1 MCPSS
6 LVLSSRPQSTFG
18 TDGEGSP
25 RLRGHN
31 RLDRSATLDVP
42 GRLPEGAISVTQR
55 RRRPSGEPPPLPGDL
70 RRSGRYWFGLALA
83 TVVFWLLVLVTGGA
97 ITSPFERLDTAVL
110 RTVEKWRTG
119 WLTTIMRALHA
130 LGSDWTVRIL
140 AWPAIL
146 VPIAFRRFRHTLVF
160 VSALLV
166 VKATSSTL
174 ATLIHRPRP
183 LGVKIIGGWE
193 GFSHPSR
200 PVADLALVLLGLM
213 YTLVPH
219 GRWRQTA
226 KWVSGILIV
235 SLGIAR
241 VYLGVDHPSDVV
253 IGVIIG
259 VAIPLVAFRLL
270 TPNEVF
276 PVTYRR
282 GRAAHLE
289 IGGARGVAIRHA
301 LDDQLGIR
309 VSEVQP
315 FGLDGSAGSTPLRIS
330 LEDDAE
336 TVLFGKLYAAT
347 HLRADRWYKL
357 GRTLLYGRLEDEGT
371 FSTVRRLV
379 QYEDYLLRVM
389 QAASVPSAE
398 PYGFVEI
405 TPEREYLLVTEFM
418 TGAREIGDI
427 EIGDAT
433 IDTALRLVRGLWDV
447 GLAHRDIK
455 PSNVL
460 VQGDRVILI
469 DVAFGEVRP
478 SPWRQAVDLANMM
491 LTLAL
496 RSDAQRVY
504 ARAVLQFSPHEI
516 SEAFASTYKITSP
529 SQLRG
534 ELRQDR
540 RDLVAEF
547 RRLAPYRAPISI
559 QRWSVRRI
567 GLWAA
572 IFVGALITLAL
583 LLGVLNSAR
592 LL

>member
-1 MCPSS
+1 MRTEQARS
-6 LVLSSRPQSTFG
+6 LR
-18 TDGEGSP
+18 
-25 RLRGHN
+25 
-31 RLDRSATLDVP
+31 DVDAP
-42 GRLPEGAISVTQR
+42 GRLPEGAVSVIRR
-55 RRRPSGEPPPLPGDL
+55 RRRPSGEAPPLPRDL
-70 RRSGRYWFGLALA
+70 RRSGRYWFWMAVA
-83 TVVFWLLVLVTGGA
+83 TVIFWLLVLVTNGV
-97 ITSPFERLDTAVL
+97 ITSPFERLDTGIL
-110 RTVEKWRTG
+110 RTIERWRTP
-119 WLTTIMRALHA
+119 WLTSLMRGLHA

-160 VSALLV
+160 VGSLLLV
-166 VKATSSTL
+166 KSITGAL
-174 ATLIHRPRP
+174 AVLIHRPRP
-183 LGVKIIGGWE
+183 LGVEIIGGWE
-193 GFSHPSR
+193 GYAHPSR
-200 PVADLALVLLGLM
+200 PVADLAVVLLGLT

-219 GRWRQTA
+219 GRWRQSA
-226 KWVSGILIV
+226 KWVSGILIG
-235 SLGIAR
+235 SLGVSR
-241 VYLGVDHPSDVV
+241 LYLAVDHPSDVV

-259 VAIPLVAFRLL
+259 VAVPLVAFRLL
-270 TPNEVF
+270 TPNDVF
-276 PVTYRR
+276 PVTFGR
-282 GRAAHLE
+282 GKAAHLDVD
-289 IGGARGVAIRHA
+289 GPRGDAIRHA
-301 LDDQLGIR
+301 LEDQLGIK
-309 VSEVQP
+309 VSDVRP
-315 FGLDGSAGSTPLRIS
+315 FGLAGSAGSTPLRIVV
-330 LEDDAE
+330 DDEAD

-357 GRTLLYGRLEDEGT
+357 GRTLLYGRLEDEST

-379 QYEDYLLRVM
+379 QYEDYLLRLM

-418 TGAREIGDI
+418 AGAREIGDV
-427 EIGDAT
+427 EVDDAM
-433 IDTALRLVRGLWDV
+433 IDEALRVVRTLWDA

-455 PSNVL
+455 PSNLL
-460 VQGDRVILI
+460 VQDGRVILI

-504 ARAVLQFSPHEI
+504 ARAVLQFTPVEI

-534 ELRQDR
+534 ELRQDS
-540 RDLVAEF
+540 RDLIRDF
-547 RRLAPYRAPISI
+547 RRLAPYRAPVSI

-567 GLWAA
+567 GLWSA
-572 IFVGALITLAL
+572 VVGGALITLVI
-583 LLGVLNSAR
+583 LLGLLSSTR

>member
-1 MCPSS
+1 
-6 LVLSSRPQSTFG
+6 L
-18 TDGEGSP
+18 P
-25 RLRGHN
+25 R
-31 RLDRSATLDVP
+31 
-42 GRLPEGAISVTQR
+42 
-55 RRRPSGEPPPLPGDL
+55 DL
-70 RRSGRYWFGLALA
+70 RRSGRYWFWLAVA
-83 TVVFWLLVLVTGGA
+83 TLVFWLLVFVTNGT
-97 ITSPFERLDTAVL
+97 ITSPFERLDTAIL
-110 RTVEKWRTG
+110 RTIEKWRTG
-119 WLTTIMRALHA
+119 WLTSLMRGVHA
-130 LGSDWTVRIL
+130 LGSEWTVRIL
-140 AWPAIL
+140 AWPAIV
-146 VPIAFRRFRHTLVF
+146 VPIVCRRFRHTLVF
-160 VSALLV
+160 VGSLIL
-166 VKATSSTL
+166 VKAITGAL
-174 ATLIHRPRP
+174 AVLIHRPRP
-183 LGVKIIGGWE
+183 LGVAVIGDWE

-200 PVADLALVLLGLM
+200 PVADLAVVLLGLT
-213 YTLVPH
+213 YALVPH
-219 GRWRQTA
+219 GRWRQSA
-226 KWVSGILIV
+226 KWVSGILIG
-235 SLGIAR
+235 SLGVSR
-241 VYLGVDHPSDVV
+241 LYLAVDHPTDVV

-259 VAIPLVAFRLL
+259 VAVPLVAFRLL

-276 PVTYRR
+276 PVTFGR
-282 GRAAHLE
+282 GKAAHLDV
-289 IGGARGVAIRHA
+289 GGPRGDAIRSA
-301 LDDQLGIR
+301 LEDQLGIKVR
-309 VSEVQP
+309 EVRP
-315 FGLDGSAGSTPLRIS
+315 FGLEGSAGSTPLRI
-330 LEDDAE
+330 EVDDEAD

-357 GRTLLYGRLEDEGT
+357 GRTLLYGRLEDEST

-379 QYEDYLLRVM
+379 QYEDYLLRLM

-418 TGAREIGDI
+418 AGAREIADV
-427 EIGDAT
+427 EVDDAI
-433 IDTALRLVRGLWDV
+433 IDEALRVVRTLWDA

-460 VQGDRVILI
+460 VQDGRVILI

-504 ARAVLQFSPHEI
+504 SRAVLQFTPVEI

-540 RDLVAEF
+540 RDLITAF
-547 RRLAPYRAPISI
+547 RRLAPFRAPVSI

-567 GLWAA
+567 GLWSAVVA
-572 IFVGALITLAL
+572 GALITLVL
-583 LLGVLNSAR
+583 LLGLRNSTR